1 MEYLNKLEQ
10 KIENLINAVQLLR
23 KENTELKSRI
33 ENFEAQSVENTK
45 SKDEIQKKVLE
56 MIEKIDRM
64 KEAGNE

>member
-33 ENFEAQSVENTK
+33 ENFEAQSAENTK